1 MQAARLNWSEIDP
14 SIFGTLFERGL
25 DPDKRSQLGAHYT
38 DREKIRLLVEPVI
51 VQPLQAEWEGVKAQ
65 IAAQLA
71 KARASKNP
79 AIATKARKAAQ
90 DLHNGFLERLR
101 QARILD
107 PACGSG
113 NFLYLALL
121 ALKDL
126 EHRVNLD
133 AEALGL
139 DRQFPSVGP
148 ECAKGIEINPYAA
161 ELARVTVWI
170 GEIQWMRR
178 NGFEVSREPILRSL
192 DTIECRDALVNP
204 DGSEAASSI
213 RWLSR
218 GRCCHRPRSSS
229 CAGRPS
235 RAARRTNPSNS
246 ARRADT
252 SNPLSFVVN
261 DYIIVIGGFLGCMI
275 VINFHPTHVR
285 SQRTEESTTPLNLS
299 LRSLPRAR
307 LVAPFSYRASNYS
320 IKIRIAMY
328 HSTRELY
335 RACNRSSTVSAVR
348 PTTVIRCEGSP
359 RRMPH
364 RIRKTD
370 GLVNLI
376 EVE

>member
-1 MQAARLNWSEIDP
+1 MARLLEHAMRRPAEFADMARDLFRAMQAGGRIGFERVEWFNGGLFDSDAALPLNPPAIERVLQAARLDWSEIDP

-79 AIATKARKAAQ
+79 ATATKARKAAQ

-192 DTIECRDALVNP
+192 DTIECRDALLNP
-204 DGSEAASSI
+204 DGSEAA
-213 RWLSR
+213 
-218 GRCCHRPRSSS
+218 PRSAGFPAAGVATGRAPVRAPADHRAPPDAPTLPTPPGAPIRPTPCLSS
-229 CAGRPS
+229 
-235 RAARRTNPSNS
+235 
-246 ARRADT
+246 
-252 SNPLSFVVN
+252 
-261 DYIIVIGGFLGCMI
+261 
-275 VINFHPTHVR
+275 
-285 SQRTEESTTPLNLS
+285 STT
-299 LRSLPRAR
+299 
-307 LVAPFSYRASNYS
+307 
-320 IKIRIAMY
+320 
-328 HSTRELY
+328 T
-335 RACNRSSTVSAVR
+335 SSSSV
-348 PTTVIRCEGSP
+348 GSS
-359 RRMPH
+359 
-364 RIRKTD
+364 
-370 GLVNLI
+370 GA
-376 EVE
+376 